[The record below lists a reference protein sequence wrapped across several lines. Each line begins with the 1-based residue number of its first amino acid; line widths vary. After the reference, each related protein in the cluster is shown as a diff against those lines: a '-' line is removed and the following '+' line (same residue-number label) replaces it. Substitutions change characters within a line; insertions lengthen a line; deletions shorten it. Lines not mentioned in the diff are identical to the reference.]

1 MLWVLQALTWIEA
14 MNIFPVRLGKE
25 KQIVVLP
32 NTIHTSAVAVVQQIP
47 LNSTIDVNKEQVAI
61 KTLN

>member
-1 MLWVLQALTWIEA
+1 